1 MFVAWPRRIAADRGG
16 RTAFETKH
24 NGGATGKM
32 ARNVTD

>member
-1 MFVAWPRRIAADRGG
+1 MAAADRSG